1 MYKLIRLVSGYY
13 RVNYNIENWK
23 AIIDQLNSGSFHSAL
38 IHELNR
44 AQLLDDSFNLARS
57 NYLDFSIALD
67 LLKYLRQ
74 ETSLVPLF
82 AGFRSIEF
90 LLSTL
95 DEEKFFNDLKTILL
109 EIVDETYLK
118 VNNKLLVVAP
128 EDEDYHI
135 LTKLHV
141 NSFACKVGAHSCTND
156 VMQKMMFFDYEHKP
170 FDVNERPWLL
180 CGVLGGELS
189 PLHWTQM
196 KLRITRTNGNE
207 NLYRDNQDEISE
219 IFQAFSTCDTN
230 LTRVERLL
238 SDIFFYDN
246 ETFSYE
252 HVSNEN
258 ALQVV
263 RNLIKTSS
271 SHRGLMM
278 QFYSANFDAVNEK

>member
-1 MYKLIRLVSGYY
+1 MILFVPGYY
-13 RVNYNIENWK
+13 RVNYNIENWR
-23 AIIDQLNSGSFHSAL
+23 AIIDQLNSENFHS

-44 AQLLDDSFNLARS
+44 AQLLDDSFNLARRD
-57 NYLDFSIALD
+57 YLDFSIALD
-67 LLKYLRQ
+67 LLKYLGQ

-82 AGFRSIEF
+82 AGLRSIEF

-109 EIVDETYLK
+109 KIVDETYSK

-128 EDEDYHI
+128 EDQDYHI

-141 NSFACKVGAHSCTND
+141 NSFACKVGARSCTND
-156 VMQKMMFFDYEHKP
+156 VMLKMLHFDYEHKQ

-180 CGVLGGELS
+180 CGVLDGDLS
-189 PLHWTQM
+189 SLNWTQM

-219 IFQAFSTCDTN
+219 IFEAFSTCDKN
-230 LTRVERLL
+230 LARVERLL
-238 SDIFFYDN
+238 NDIFFYDN

-252 HVSNEN
+252 HVSDEN

-263 RNLIKTSS
+263 RNLIRTSS